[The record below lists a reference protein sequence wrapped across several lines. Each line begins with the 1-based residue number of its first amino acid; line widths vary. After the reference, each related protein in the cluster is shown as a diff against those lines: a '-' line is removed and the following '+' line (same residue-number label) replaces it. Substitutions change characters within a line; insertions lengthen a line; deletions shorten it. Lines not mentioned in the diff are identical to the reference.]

1 MGLIDID
8 DVTAFAIN
16 KAEDKLVGDKKEE
29 KTSIGGAILRFI
41 VSLIW
46 FIIVGVATVFA
57 FYATSAGELMNTL
70 GSEDGKGVF
79 MLGIGILLLFFII
92 TMCIPYLRKKG
103 TMTRF
108 LGFGML
114 GDAIWLIYL
123 FVTGG

>member
-1 MGLIDID
+1 MDDI
-8 DVTAFAIN
+8 ASYAIN
-16 KAEDKLVGDKKEE
+16 KAEDKLTGEKKEE
-29 KTSIGGAILRFI
+29 KTTVGGSILRFFI
-41 VSLIW
+41 TLIW

-57 FYATSAGELMNTL
+57 IYATGAGEAMNML
-70 GSEDGKGVF
+70 GSEDGKVVF
-79 MLGIGILLLFFII
+79 MFGVGVLLLLFLI

-103 TMTRF
+103 TMTRY